1 MLARHQG
8 GEETLAL
15 TPIDQSFFQE
25 VTYVKKHIQ
34 ELLALLQG
42 TQE

>member
-15 TPIDQSFFQE
+15 TPTDQSFFQE